1 MTEPTTLLLVD
12 DNPTFLRVLKSFLD
26 ENYPEEMLVVGTA
39 RGGEEALVK
48 VEALRPHIVLLD
60 LAMPGLSGLETIPRL
75 RSIMPDVGII
85 VLTVLDAKAYR
96 EAALTAGAD
105 DFVAEASLYT
115 DLIAAI
121 QRLTQGRR
129 FIGEAPP
136 APA

>member
-1 MTEPTTLLLVD
+1 MGPTTLLLVD
-12 DNPTFLRVLKSFLD
+12 DHVILLRILSDFLGG
-26 ENYPEEMLVVGTA
+26 EEGILVVGTA
-39 RGGEEALVK
+39 GSAEEALEKAKELQPQV
-48 VEALRPHIVLLD
+48 ILLN
-60 LAMPGLSGLETIPRL
+60 LLVMPGLGDLSAIPRL
-75 RSIMPDVGII
+75 RSMMPDVGII

-115 DLIAAI
+115 DLIPAI

-129 FIGEAPP
+129 FIGETPP

>member
-1 MTEPTTLLLVD
+1 MGPTTLLLVD
-12 DNPTFLRVLKSFLD
+12 DNATFLRILSDFLGG
-26 ENYPEEMLVVGTA
+26 EEGILVVGTA
-39 RGGEEALVK
+39 GSAEEALEKAKELQPQV
-48 VEALRPHIVLLD
+48 ILLNMV
-60 LAMPGLSGLETIPRL
+60 MPGLGGLSAIPRL
-75 RSIMPDVGII
+75 RSMMPDVGII

-115 DLIAAI
+115 DLIPAI